1 MSDPAGLG
9 VPSSRVVSGPAG
21 VGSGVSGSSAV
32 GSSGSLGGESGA
44 ELSLGES
51 LSAVTRDVSTL
62 MQQEVALAKAEVR
75 QSASRVGQSVGMF
88 AGAAVAAFLFV
99 LFLSIALWW
108 AIGDRTGLGWA
119 ALIVAFI
126 WAVVGVVL
134 GLVAKKQLERINGL
148 EQTSDTLAKVPNAL
162 KGQEERNR

>member
-1 MSDPAGLG
+1 MSDPTRTG
-9 VPSSRVVSGPAG
+9 VPVTNTATGSPGSVVRGD
-21 VGSGVSGSSAV
+21 
-32 GSSGSLGGESGA
+32 SGA
-44 ELSLGES
+44 ETGLSEALT
-51 LSAVTRDVSTL
+51 AVTRDISTL
-62 MQQEVALAKAEVR
+62 MQQEVALAKAEAR
-75 QSASRVGQSVGMF
+75 QSAARAGQSAGMF

-119 ALIVAFI
+119 ALIVALI
-126 WAVVGVVL
+126 WAVAGAVL
-134 GLVAKKQLERINGL
+134 ALVAKKQVELIKGL

>member
-1 MSDPAGLG
+1 MSDPNRTVPPAAGRTGGSHPL
-9 VPSSRVVSGPAG
+9 SQETSISRTAAPVRDDGADT
-21 VGSGVSGSSAV
+21 
-32 GSSGSLGGESGA
+32 SLGTA
-44 ELSLGES
+44 LT
-51 LSAVTRDVSTL
+51 AVTRDVTTL
-62 MQQEVALAKAEVR
+62 MQQEVALAKAEAR
-75 QSASRVGQSVGMF
+75 QAASRAAQSAGMF

>member
-1 MSDPAGLG
+1 MSDPTRTDLPATQVAGG
-9 VPSSRVVSGPAG
+9 ASSVAPAAGASRMSGTVADG
-21 VGSGVSGSSAV
+21 ADT
-32 GSSGSLGGESGA
+32 SLA
-44 ELSLGES
+44 DALT
-51 LSAVTRDVSTL
+51 AVTRDVTVL
-62 MQQEVALAKAEVR
+62 MQQEVALAKAEAR

-126 WAVVGVVL
+126 WAVAGAVL
-134 GLVAKKQLERINGL
+134 ALVAKKQLDRINGL
-148 EQTSDTLAKVPNAL
+148 QQTTDTLAKVPNAL

>member
-1 MSDPAGLG
+1 MSDPTRTG
-9 VPSSRVVSGPAG
+9 VPATHTAT
-21 VGSGVSGSSAV
+21 GSSA
-32 GSSGSLGGESGA
+32 SLVQSDTGA
-44 ELSLGES
+44 ETGLGEA
-51 LSAVTRDVSTL
+51 LSAVTRDISTL

-75 QSASRVGQSVGMF
+75 QSASKAGQSAGMF

-126 WAVVGVVL
+126 WAIAGAVL
-134 GLVAKKQLERINGL
+134 ALVAKKQLERINGL

>member
-1 MSDPAGLG
+1 
-9 VPSSRVVSGPAG
+9 
-21 VGSGVSGSSAV
+21 
-32 GSSGSLGGESGA
+32 
-44 ELSLGES
+44 LSLGES
-51 LSAVTRDVSTL
+51 LSAVTRDISTL

-75 QSASRVGQSVGMF
+75 QSASRAGQSVGMF
-88 AGAAVAAFLFV
+88 AGAGV
-99 LFLSIALWW
+99 
-108 AIGDRTGLGWA
+108 A

>member
-1 MSDPAGLG
+1 MSDPARVG
-9 VPSSRVVSGPAG
+9 VPSSSV
-21 VGSGVSGSSAV
+21 VSGSSV
-32 GSSGSLGGESGA
+32 SGSSVSGSSVSGSSGSLGGGGA

-51 LSAVTRDVSTL
+51 LSAVTRDISTL

-75 QSASRVGQSVGMF
+75 QSASRAGQSVGMF
-88 AGAAVAAFLFV
+88 AGAGVAAFLFV